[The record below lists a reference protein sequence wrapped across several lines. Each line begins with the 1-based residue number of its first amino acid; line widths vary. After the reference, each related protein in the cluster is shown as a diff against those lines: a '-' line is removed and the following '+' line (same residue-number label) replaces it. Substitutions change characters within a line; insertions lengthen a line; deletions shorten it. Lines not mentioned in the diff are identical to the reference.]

1 MFSEDTKQRM
11 KVSGIFVL
19 QVYKIMTGTMLS
31 IFLPQNCGDEMC
43 SLGDNYHNSEVYHRI
58 VFSWNCFTAFLFI
71 CSYLIELYREEWCVK
86 YLDIDNNYPD
96 NSLKHIIVK
105 EKVLDKKMDQL
116 NIYYFRT
123 LSVNTFVYCVNMLLT
138 IKMMNDNYYNNSTI
152 SCFISF
158 SLLVIMKLYNSLTVG
173 YQSVKNDK
181 MTSAYMSEFVSYN
194 VLDTD
199 YVMAK
204 YNGNK
209 NNRLEDMTD
218 LEENEDDKHFQD
230 VNENSLICND
240 GGVVKEEEIIPIVD
254 ENKNI

>member
-254 ENKNI
+254 ENI